1 MEEVK
6 IIDLEDGSY
15 IISDEIILNNT
26 KYIYLTKENDM
37 MDFCIRKI
45 VMENGE
51 EFIDVLDTEEEFD
64 RAMQVFLQKHKQDLE
79 NFN

>member
-51 EFIDVLDTEEEFD
+51 EFIDALDTEEEFD

>member
-1 MEEVK
+1 MK
-6 IIDLEDGSY
+6 YFILE
-15 IISDEIILNNT
+15 DEIILNNT

-51 EFIDVLDTEEEFD
+51 EFIDALDTEEEFD

>member
-6 IIDLEDGSY
+6 IIDLEDGNY

-51 EFIDVLDTEEEFD
+51 EFIDALDTEEEFD

>member
-51 EFIDVLDTEEEFD
+51 EFIDALDTEEEFD
-64 RAMQVFLQKHKQDLE
+64 RAMQVFLQKH
-79 NFN
+79 

>member
-51 EFIDVLDTEEEFD
+51 EFIDALDTEEEFD
-64 RAMQVFLQKHKQDLE
+64 LAMQVFLQKHKQDLE

>member
-37 MDFCIRKI
+37 MNFCIRKI

-51 EFIDVLDTEEEFD
+51 EFIDALDTEEEFD
-64 RAMQVFLQKHKQDLE
+64 QAMQAFLQKHKQDLE

>member
-1 MEEVK
+1 MGEVK

-51 EFIDVLDTEEEFD
+51 EFIDALDTEEEFD

>member
-51 EFIDVLDTEEEFD
+51 EFIDALDTEEEFD
-64 RAMQVFLQKHKQDLE
+64 RAMQVFCKNINKI
-79 NFN
+79 

>member
-51 EFIDVLDTEEEFD
+51 EFIDALDTEEEFD

-79 NFN
+79 IFN

>member
-1 MEEVK
+1 MQEVK

-51 EFIDVLDTEEEFD
+51 EFIDALDTEEEFD

>member
-51 EFIDVLDTEEEFD
+51 EFIDALDTEEEFD
-64 RAMQVFLQKHKQDLE
+64 WAMQVFLQKHKQDLE

>member
-51 EFIDVLDTEEEFD
+51 EFIDALDTEE
-64 RAMQVFLQKHKQDLE
+64 
-79 NFN
+79 

>member
-64 RAMQVFLQKHKQDLE
+64 RAMQAFLQKHKQDLE

>member
-37 MDFCIRKI
+37 MNFCIRKI

-51 EFIDVLDTEEEFD
+51 EFIDALDTEEEFD

>member
-51 EFIDVLDTEEEFD
+51 EFIDELDTEEEFD

>member
-37 MDFCIRKI
+37 MNFCIRKI

-51 EFIDVLDTEEEFD
+51 EFIDALDMEEEFD
-64 RAMQVFLQKHKQDLE
+64 QAMQAFLQKHKQDLE

>member
-51 EFIDVLDTEEEFD
+51 EFIDALDTEEEFD
-64 RAMQVFLQKHKQDLE
+64 RAMQVFLQKHKQDSE